1 MIVALKNSTRT
12 PLIYLLFH
20 SLTCSLCFSLSFRT
34 ASLSWSSLFFVSCS
48 LSGTHSK
55 IGRLWLALLAL
66 CFCFSSL
73 LSAQGRMASVFFLS
87 FFLVSAC
94 PTRLTTLLF
103 KISQTPSCFSHFSIN
118 EKACFEDF
126 WNKLLTGQV
135 GWKKRVS
142 RAPNKMYF

>member
-1 MIVALKNSTRT
+1 MCNLTKEKM
-12 PLIYLLFH
+12 YLF
-20 SLTCSLCFSLSFRT
+20 SFSLSHMLTMF
-34 ASLSWSSLFFVSCS
+34 LSIFSDCISQLKLSLFCVLLS
-48 LSGTHSK
+48 LELTQ
-55 IGRLWLALLAL
+55 IGRIWLALLAL

-135 GWKKRVS
+135 DWKKRVS

>member
-1 MIVALKNSTRT
+1 MCNLNKEKM
-12 PLIYLLFH
+12 YLFY
-20 SLTCSLCFSLSFRT
+20 FSLSHTLIMFLSTFSFQT
-34 ASLSWSSLFFVSCS
+34 APLSFLCLA

-55 IGRLWLALLAL
+55 IGRIWLALLAL

-126 WNKLLTGQV
+126 
-135 GWKKRVS
+135 
-142 RAPNKMYF
+142 